1 MPSQQR
7 DQPTQQSCQMRGGQE
22 RRGGQWV
29 QCTRYGPRAKAQ
41 CEWRVCKGAQEG
53 GGTRARRTEPKCKEK
68 WHTRV
73 LELSSSHSKYS
84 QHTRHKAERDH
95 SQSQGRAEK
104 PEIKFCR
111 GSASPKKTQ
120 KARWKSQW
128 PLAGQGVCWSRRQL
142 VGLEN
147 AAQGG
152 GENVQWDDDSNTRP
166 NLENEG
172 NRGRVWPGVRP
183 VWEPIRTNQHEVDAK
198 VQILFA
204 HVYDLQNFY
213 RVQSLRG
220 LIDPAIARK

>member
-41 CEWRVCKGAQEG
+41 CEWRVCKGAREG
-53 GGTRARRTEPKCKEK
+53 GGTRARRTEPKCKEN

-172 NRGRVWPGVRP
+172 NSRVWPGVRP
-183 VWEPIRTNQHEVDAK
+183 VWEPIRTNQHDQGTYLICSCLRSAEFLPSPIPCEA
-198 VQILFA
+198 
-204 HVYDLQNFY
+204 
-213 RVQSLRG
+213 RG